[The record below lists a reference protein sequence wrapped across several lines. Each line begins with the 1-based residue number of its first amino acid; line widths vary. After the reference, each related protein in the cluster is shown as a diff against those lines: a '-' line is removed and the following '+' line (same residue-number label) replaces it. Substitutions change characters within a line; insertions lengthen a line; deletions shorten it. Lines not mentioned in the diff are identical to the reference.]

1 MLNSINVK
9 RKVCIRPKKTPNNK
23 NKKTPKKPQ
32 KTNKTKAT
40 AILTWTISTFQSCN
54 GDRKNYAEVNNYLM
68 WNNTP

>member
-9 RKVCIRPKKTPNNK
+9 RKVCIRPKK
-23 NKKTPKKPQ
+23 KTPITKTKKPQ
-32 KTNKTKAT
+32 KANKTKPT

>member
-9 RKVCIRPKKTPNNK
+9 RKVCIRPKKNPIT
-23 NKKTPKKPQ
+23 KTKKPQ
-32 KTNKTKAT
+32 KTNKTKPT

-68 WNNTP
+68 WNNRP